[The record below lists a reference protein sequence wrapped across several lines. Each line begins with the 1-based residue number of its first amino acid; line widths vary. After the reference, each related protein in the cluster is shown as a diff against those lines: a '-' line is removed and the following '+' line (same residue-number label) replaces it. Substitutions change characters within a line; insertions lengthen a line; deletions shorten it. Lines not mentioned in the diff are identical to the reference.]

1 MWPLISLLCLP
12 SILDFKSVN
21 QSINYNLLWFEAEMG
36 SCLPNLQHYNWNLKK
51 KNLSFFLSFTMFYRK
66 ISTPIWDIN
75 ETVSDLDFK
84 NQQLYVVV
92 LRKLMIN
99 DDDGC
104 QLIRS
109 WIRVYCSLICL
120 IGKKIDLH
128 VKKLQ
133 MEFLRLSG
141 YVFF

>member
-1 MWPLISLLCLP
+1 
-12 SILDFKSVN
+12 
-21 QSINYNLLWFEAEMG
+21 MG
-36 SCLPNLQHYNWNLKK
+36 VFSTL
-51 KNLSFFLSFTMFYRK
+51 FYRK
-66 ISTPIWDIN
+66 NLDAYLDIN

-109 WIRVYCSLICL
+109 
-120 IGKKIDLH
+120 
-128 VKKLQ
+128 
-133 MEFLRLSG
+133 
-141 YVFF
+141 

>member
-1 MWPLISLLCLP
+1 
-12 SILDFKSVN
+12 
-21 QSINYNLLWFEAEMG
+21 MG
-36 SCLPNLQHYNWNLKK
+36 
-51 KNLSFFLSFTMFYRK
+51 FFSTLFYRK

-109 WIRVYCSLICL
+109 
-120 IGKKIDLH
+120 
-128 VKKLQ
+128 
-133 MEFLRLSG
+133 
-141 YVFF
+141 